1 MALTPTLIGAPL
13 SDYKIMRFPSVIFA
27 YCLVIALSSFGG
39 CASDVANRYYG
50 SVKYPPKAPSQVL
63 VLNNRPSQDFDVIAD
78 FQSRNESPEDLRV
91 KAAEIGADAVIVTVL
106 GGHYKS
112 SDHWADQDTGGSG
125 NRIVGTAIIFK
136 KSGAQRR

>member
-1 MALTPTLIGAPL
+1 MITTT
-13 SDYKIMRFPSVIFA
+13 MRLHYVIFVH
-27 YCLVIALSSFGG
+27 LLGIALASVNG

-50 SVKYPPKAPSQVL
+50 SVKYPTKAPSQVL
-63 VLNNRPSQDFDVIAD
+63 VLSNRPSQDFDVIAD
-78 FQSRNESPEDLRV
+78 FQSRNESPEDLRI

-112 SDHWADQDTGGSG
+112 SDHWANQDTAGAG

-136 KSGAQRR
+136 KNGAQRR